1 MEYLKDHNVYKIKI
15 YKKSKYEQTEAI
27 KLFLKDSMKGG
38 GSAKYFHN
46 IDRKSISMT
55 LGNLAA
61 RAGII
66 QKGGLGFGAEHR
78 NQVPAVHGLR
88 KFCITQMAKAKV
100 DTEIAKLLTGHS
112 IGIRGRYLNYSE
124 DDLLQEYLKAV
135 DLLTINETNRL
146 RKKVDIL
153 KEKEHEIKTLKER
166 LESYESQINQL
177 TDSNK
182 EIRDFMDTQSQEIE
196 HIRKML
202 FMVEAHAEGKTMRYN
217 EVPTREETLN
227 NPEFKEWCMKNQ
239 KRLMQQSNQ
248 KAKL

>member
-1 MEYLKDHNVYKIKI
+1 M
-15 YKKSKYEQTEAI
+15 A
-27 KLFLKDSMKGG
+27 
-38 GSAKYFHN
+38 
-46 IDRKSISMT
+46 

-153 KEKEHEIKTLKER
+153 KEKEDEIKTLKER

-177 TDSNK
+177 TDSQK

-217 EVPTREETLN
+217 
-227 NPEFKEWCMKNQ
+227 
-239 KRLMQQSNQ
+239 
-248 KAKL
+248 A